1 VALTIRK
8 HPHIEPALE
17 VICGPMFSGKT
28 EEIVRQVR
36 RAEIG
41 RLGVRV
47 FFPSQDSRSPLARII
62 ARSGQTTEAIRV
74 GAAAEILQI
83 VRDDV
88 DVVAIDEAQF
98 FDEDLVAV
106 VHDLLQSGRRVV
118 VAGLDLD
125 FAARPFGPMPYLL
138 ALADR
143 VDKLAAVCVR
153 CGSPHATRTQR
164 LVDGRSASAGAPI
177 VLVGDSDLYEAR
189 CLRCYEPP

>member
-1 VALTIRK
+1 MRLPSI
-8 HPHIEPALE
+8 PHFQPVLE

-28 EEIVRQVR
+28 EEVVRRVR

-47 FFPSQDSRSPLARII
+47 FFPAQDTRSPLAKII
-62 ARSGQTTEAIRV
+62 ARSGQATEAIQVRS
-74 GAAAEILQI
+74 ASDILDRI
-83 VRDDV
+83 ADDI

-98 FDEDLVAV
+98 FDEDLVDV
-106 VHDLLQSGRRVV
+106 VQELLKGGRRVI

-143 VDKLAAVCVR
+143 VDKLSAVCVC
-153 CGSPHATRTQR
+153 CGSPHATRSQR
-164 LVDGRSASAGAPI
+164 LVDGWSISTESPV
-177 VLVGDSDLYEAR
+177 VLVGDRDHYEAR
-189 CLRCYEPP
+189 CARCYQRP

>member
-1 VALTIRK
+1 
-8 HPHIEPALE
+8 
-17 VICGPMFSGKT
+17 MFSGKT
-28 EEIVRQVR
+28 EEIVRRVR

-88 DVVAIDEAQF
+88 DVVAVDEAQF

-106 VHDLLQSGRRVV
+106 VQELLNGGRRVI

-164 LVDGRSASAGAPI
+164 LVDGKSASAGAPV
-177 VLVGDSDLYEAR
+177 VLIGDRDLYEAR

>member
-1 VALTIRK
+1 M
-8 HPHIEPALE
+8 HPHFQPVLE

-28 EEIVRQVR
+28 EEVVRRVR

-47 FFPSQDSRSPLARII
+47 FFPSQDTRSPLARIS

-74 GAAAEILQI
+74 GAASDILNLVSDEI
-83 VRDDV
+83 

-106 VHDLLQSGRRVV
+106 VQDLLSSGRRVI

-125 FAARPFGPMPYLL
+125 FAGRPFGPMPYLL

-153 CGSPHATRTQR
+153 CGSPYATRTQR
-164 LVDGRSASAGAPI
+164 LVDGKNASAATPV
-177 VLVGDSDLYEAR
+177 VLVGNGDYYEAR
-189 CLRCYEPP
+189 CIRCYEPP